1 MRKIWSDYIAPILRR
16 PSHYQLAALCYRRHE
31 GRLEI
36 LLITSR
42 ETRRWVLPKGWPKS
56 GFDAGGTALEEA
68 WEEAGVKP
76 QGRAPRRVGRYS
88 YRKRLKGGLP
98 VPTDVDVFAIE
109 IAKLYDSY
117 PEAGQ
122 RERRWVT
129 PAEASEMVDEPDLK
143 ALLADAEALVAAP
156 ARK

>member
-1 MRKIWSDYIAPILRR
+1 MLGAQACGAR
-16 PSHYQLAALCYRRHE
+16 E
-31 GRLEI
+31 GV
-36 LLITSR
+36 
-42 ETRRWVLPKGWPKS
+42 TRSSVV
-56 GFDAGGTALEEA
+56 EH
-68 WEEAGVKP
+68 GVH
-76 QGRAPRRVGRYS
+76 GRRAPRRVGRYS

-129 PAEASEMVDEPDLK
+129 PAEASQMVDEPDLK
-143 ALLADAEALVAAP
+143 ALLADAEALVTAP